1 MHSAMK
7 NKYASYVLFA
17 FIFLFIGSS
26 AAAAVDVPDLSWE
39 RGRQQSVTLG
49 GDTKSVL
56 WKISLDGFG
65 KSLPFSRS
73 SINDSGFIVYSIEIP
88 ENLPVGRYQIVVR
101 GPNTADT
108 TSGYVNILNTVAYD
122 PLSDPRGI
130 GVIAVA
136 AYTLLAFFTGNKNES
151 ENSDQNEEEGEDS
164 SALGS
169 VDTNYQGIKI
179 KHRGRGDDSVFVRN
193 NFARTLDSWRH
204 IAVLTMAR
212 RSPLTMRLSAD
223 GSYLQAII
231 GPLTIVL
238 PALGIGVGAWL
249 GLDTFIENSLIPTS
263 LALVLLIVVIGIFD
277 ALSGLTAFVSYLF
290 IVIARGGL
298 DSVADVRTLLGFSL
312 LLFTPSLAAGAT
324 RPLRR
329 ARDDWDAWERV
340 TDVLVSTLLTT
351 WAIKSMVLALDGFAR
366 QKTELATHSTLIA
379 AAGGTLIVIRYALEE
394 FVSRYAPARME
405 YMTPAKVA
413 SQDFD
418 SFLITQGIRA
428 ALFIFFMFGF
438 FGFTWQIFVAVAILV
453 IPSIIKRFDSH
464 LPNVPLLF
472 QILPGGIPSIVV
484 MSFIGFLFSNW
495 VNTLPLLAEDKT
507 KTIVIITSIPGLTIG
522 LLKLFGR
529 SPKSGDSRWY
539 RRENMKWIYRTGGPV
554 MLALAMLI
562 TIGVIP

>member
-1 MHSAMK
+1 MLSAMK
-7 NKYASYVLFA
+7 NKFFSYFLLS

-26 AAAAVDVPDLSWE
+26 AAQAVDVPDLSWE

-49 GDTKSVL
+49 GETKSVL
-56 WKISLDGFG
+56 WSISLEGFG
-65 KSLPFSRS
+65 QSIPFARS
-73 SINDSGFIVYSIEIP
+73 SVNDAGFIVYSVEVP

-101 GPNTADT
+101 GPNSPAT
-108 TSGYVNILNTVAYD
+108 TTGYVNILNTVAYD
-122 PLSDPRGI
+122 PLSDPRGV

-136 AYTLLAFFTGNKNES
+136 AFTLLAFFAGNRSES
-151 ENSDQNEEEGEDS
+151 ENSEQKEEEEEDS

-179 KHRGRGDDSVFVRN
+179 KHRGRGDDSVFVRSS
-193 NFARTLDSWRH
+193 FARTLDGWRH
-204 IAVLTMAR
+204 VAVLTMAR
-212 RSPLTMRLSAD
+212 RSPLTMRVSAD
-223 GSYLQAII
+223 GSYLQAIL
-231 GPLTIVL
+231 GPLAIAL
-238 PALGIGVGAWL
+238 PATGIALGAWL
-249 GLDTFIENSLIPTS
+249 GVISDVSNSLIPTS
-263 LALVLLIVVIGIFD
+263 LALVLLIVIVGILD
-277 ALSGLTAFVSYLF
+277 AFSGLLAFISYLV
-290 IVIARGGL
+290 VILARGGI
-298 DSVADVRTLLGFSL
+298 DNVADIRTLLGFSL

-329 ARDDWDAWERV
+329 ARDDWDGWERI

-379 AAGGTLIVIRYALEE
+379 AVGGSFIFIRYLLEE

-418 SFLITQGIRA
+418 SFLITQAVRA
-428 ALFIFFMFGF
+428 GLFVFFMIGF
-438 FGFTWQIFVAVAILV
+438 FGLTWQIFAAVAILV
-453 IPSIIKRFDSH
+453 VPSILKRFDSN

-472 QILPGGIPSIVV
+472 QLIPGGVPSIVV
-484 MSFIGFLFSNW
+484 MAFVGFVFSNW

-507 KTIVIITSIPGLTIG
+507 KTIVIITSIPGLVIG

-529 SPKSGDSRWY
+529 SAKPGDSRWY
-539 RRENMKWIYRTGGPV
+539 RRENMKWLYRTGGPV
-554 MLALAMLI
+554 MLAVALLI

>member
-1 MHSAMK
+1 MPSVMK
-7 NKYASYVLFA
+7 NKYFSYVLLS

-26 AAAAVDVPDLSWE
+26 AAQAVDVPDLSWE

-56 WKISLDGFG
+56 WNISLEGFG
-65 KSLPFSRS
+65 QSLPFSRS
-73 SINDSGFIVYSIEIP
+73 SVNDAGFIVYSIEIP
-88 ENLPVGRYQIVVR
+88 EKLPVGRYQIVVR

-108 TSGYVNILNTVAYD
+108 TTGYVNVLNTVSYD
-122 PLSDPRGI
+122 PLSDPRGV

-136 AYTLLAFFTGNKNES
+136 AFTLLAFFAGNKSES
-151 ENSDQNEEEGEDS
+151 ESSEQEEEDS

-179 KHRGRGDDSVFVRN
+179 KHRGRGDDSVFVRS
-193 NFARTLDSWRH
+193 NFARTLDGWRH
-204 IAVLTMAR
+204 VAVLTMAR
-212 RSPLTMRLSAD
+212 RSPLTMRVSAD

-231 GPLTIVL
+231 GPLAIAL
-238 PALGIGVGAWL
+238 PATGLALGAWL
-249 GLDTFIENSLIPTS
+249 GIIGDVANSLIPTS
-263 LALVLLIVVIGIFD
+263 LALILLIVIVGILD
-277 ALSGLTAFVSYLF
+277 AFSGLLAFVSYLL
-290 IVIARGGL
+290 VILARGGI
-298 DSVADVRTLLGFSL
+298 DNVADIRTLLGFSL

-329 ARDDWDAWERV
+329 ARDDWDAWERI

-379 AAGGTLIVIRYALEE
+379 VVGGSLIFMRYLLEE

-413 SQDFD
+413 SQDLD
-418 SFLITQGIRA
+418 SFLITQAVRA
-428 ALFIFFMFGF
+428 GLFIFFMIGF
-438 FGFTWQIFVAVAILV
+438 FGLTWQIFAAVAILV
-453 IPSIIKRFDSH
+453 VPSILKRFDSK

-472 QILPGGIPSIVV
+472 QIIPGGIPSIVV
-484 MSFIGFLFSNW
+484 MSFVGFMFSNW

-507 KTIVIITSIPGLTIG
+507 KTIVIITSIPGLVIG

-529 SPKSGDSRWY
+529 SAKPGDSRWY
-539 RRENMKWIYRTGGPV
+539 RRDNMKWLYRTGGPV
-554 MLALAMLI
+554 MLAVALLI

>member
-1 MHSAMK
+1 MK
-7 NKYASYVLFA
+7 NKYFSYFLLS

-26 AAAAVDVPDLSWE
+26 AAQAFDVPDLSWE

-49 GDTKSVL
+49 GETKSVL
-56 WKISLDGFG
+56 WSISLEGFG
-65 KSLPFSRS
+65 QSLPFARS
-73 SINDSGFIVYSIEIP
+73 SVNDAGFIVYSVEVP

-101 GPNTADT
+101 GPNSPAT
-108 TSGYVNILNTVAYD
+108 TTGYVNILNTVAYD
-122 PLSDPRGI
+122 PLSDPRGV
-130 GVIAVA
+130 GLIAVA
-136 AYTLLAFFTGNKNES
+136 AFTLLAFFAGNRSES
-151 ENSDQNEEEGEDS
+151 ENSEQKEEEEEDS

-179 KHRGRGDDSVFVRN
+179 KHRGRGDDSVFVRSS
-193 NFARTLDSWRH
+193 FARTLDGWRH
-204 IAVLTMAR
+204 VAVLTMAR
-212 RSPLTMRLSAD
+212 RSPLTMRVSAD
-223 GSYLQAII
+223 GSYLQAIL
-231 GPLTIVL
+231 GPLAIAL
-238 PALGIGVGAWL
+238 PVTGIALGAWL
-249 GLDTFIENSLIPTS
+249 GVISDVSNSLIPTS
-263 LALVLLIVVIGIFD
+263 LALVL
-277 ALSGLTAFVSYLF
+277 F
-290 IVIARGGL
+290 IVIVGILDAFSGLLAFISYLVVILARGGI
-298 DSVADVRTLLGFSL
+298 DDVADIRTLLGFSL

-329 ARDDWDAWERV
+329 ARDDWDGWERI

-379 AAGGTLIVIRYALEE
+379 AVGGSFIFIRYLLEE

-418 SFLITQGIRA
+418 SFLITQAVRA
-428 ALFIFFMFGF
+428 GLFVFFMIGF
-438 FGFTWQIFVAVAILV
+438 FGLTWQIFAAVAILV
-453 IPSIIKRFDSH
+453 VPSILKRFDSN

-472 QILPGGIPSIVV
+472 QLIPGGIPSIVV
-484 MSFIGFLFSNW
+484 MSFVGFMFSNW

-507 KTIVIITSIPGLTIG
+507 KTIVIITSIPGLVIG

-529 SPKSGDSRWY
+529 SAKPGDSRWY
-539 RRENMKWIYRTGGPV
+539 RRDNMKWLYRTGGPV
-554 MLALAMLI
+554 MLAVALLI

>member
-1 MHSAMK
+1 MK
-7 NKYASYVLFA
+7 NKYFSYFLLS

-26 AAAAVDVPDLSWE
+26 AAQAVDVPDLSWE

-49 GDTKSVL
+49 GETKSVL
-56 WKISLDGFG
+56 WSISLEGFG
-65 KSLPFSRS
+65 QSIPFARS
-73 SINDSGFIVYSIEIP
+73 SVNDAGFIVYSVEVP

-101 GPNTADT
+101 GPNSPAT
-108 TSGYVNILNTVAYD
+108 TTGYVNILNTVAYD
-122 PLSDPRGI
+122 PLSDPRGV

-136 AYTLLAFFTGNKNES
+136 AFTLLAFFAGNRSES
-151 ENSDQNEEEGEDS
+151 ENSEQKEEEEEDS

-179 KHRGRGDDSVFVRN
+179 KHRGHGDDSVFVRSS
-193 NFARTLDSWRH
+193 FARTLDGWRH
-204 IAVLTMAR
+204 VAVLTMAR
-212 RSPLTMRLSAD
+212 RSPLTMRVSAD
-223 GSYLQAII
+223 GSYLQAIL
-231 GPLTIVL
+231 GPLAIAL
-238 PALGIGVGAWL
+238 PATGIALGAWL
-249 GLDTFIENSLIPTS
+249 GIISDVSNSLIPTS
-263 LALVLLIVVIGIFD
+263 LALVLIIVIVGILD
-277 ALSGLTAFVSYLF
+277 AFSGLLAFVSYLM
-290 IVIARGGL
+290 VILARGGI
-298 DSVADVRTLLGFSL
+298 DNVADIRTLLGFSL

-329 ARDDWDAWERV
+329 ARDDWDGWERI

-379 AAGGTLIVIRYALEE
+379 AVGGSFIFIRYLLEE

-418 SFLITQGIRA
+418 SFLITQAVRA
-428 ALFIFFMFGF
+428 GLFIFFMIGF
-438 FGFTWQIFVAVAILV
+438 FGLTWQIFAAVAILV
-453 IPSIIKRFDSH
+453 VPSILKRFDSN

-472 QILPGGIPSIVV
+472 QLIPGGVPSIVV
-484 MSFIGFLFSNW
+484 MSFVGFMFSNW

-507 KTIVIITSIPGLTIG
+507 KTIVIITSIPGLVIG

-529 SPKSGDSRWY
+529 SAKPGDSRWY
-539 RRENMKWIYRTGGPV
+539 RRDNMKWLYRTGGPV
-554 MLALAMLI
+554 MLAVALLI

>member
-1 MHSAMK
+1 MLSAMK
-7 NKYASYVLFA
+7 NKFFSYLLLSFT
-17 FIFLFIGSS
+17 FLFIGSS
-26 AAAAVDVPDLSWE
+26 AAQAVDVPDLSWE

-56 WKISLDGFG
+56 WSISLEGFG
-65 KSLPFSRS
+65 QSIPFARS
-73 SINDSGFIVYSIEIP
+73 STNDSGFIVYSVEVP

-101 GPNTADT
+101 GPNSPAT
-108 TSGYVNILNTVAYD
+108 TTGYVNILNTVAYD
-122 PLSDPRGI
+122 PLSDPRGV

-136 AYTLLAFFTGNKNES
+136 AFTLLAFFAGNKSES
-151 ENSDQNEEEGEDS
+151 ENSEQQDEEDEDS

-179 KHRGRGDDSVFVRN
+179 KHRGRGDDSVFVRS
-193 NFARTLDSWRH
+193 NFARTLDGWRH
-204 IAVLTMAR
+204 VAVLTMAR
-212 RSPLTMRLSAD
+212 RSPLTMRVSAD
-223 GSYLQAII
+223 GSYLQAIL
-231 GPLTIVL
+231 GPLAIAL
-238 PALGIGVGAWL
+238 PATGLALGAWL
-249 GLDTFIENSLIPTS
+249 GIIGDVANSLIPTS
-263 LALVLLIVVIGIFD
+263 LAFVLLIVIVGILD
-277 ALSGLTAFVSYLF
+277 AFSGLLAFISYL
-290 IVIARGGL
+290 VVVLSRGGI
-298 DSVADVRTLLGFSL
+298 DNVADIRTLLGFSL

-351 WAIKSMVLALDGFAR
+351 WAIKSMVLAVDGFAR

-379 AAGGTLIVIRYALEE
+379 VVGGTLIFTRYLLEE

-418 SFLITQGIRA
+418 SFLITQAVRA
-428 ALFIFFMFGF
+428 GLFIFFMIGF
-438 FGFTWQIFVAVAILV
+438 FGLTWQIFAAVAILV
-453 IPSIIKRFDSH
+453 VPSILKRFDSK

-472 QILPGGIPSIVV
+472 QLIPGGIPSIVV
-484 MSFIGFLFSNW
+484 MSFVGFMFSNW

-507 KTIVIITSIPGLTIG
+507 KTIVIITSIPGLVIG

-529 SPKSGDSRWY
+529 SAKPGDSRWY
-539 RRENMKWIYRTGGPV
+539 RRDKMKWLYRTGGPV
-554 MLALAMLI
+554 MLAVALLI

>member
-1 MHSAMK
+1 MLSAMK
-7 NKYASYVLFA
+7 NKFFSYFLFS

-26 AAAAVDVPDLSWE
+26 AAQAVDVPDLSWE

-49 GDTKSVL
+49 GETKSVL
-56 WKISLDGFG
+56 WSISLEGFG
-65 KSLPFSRS
+65 QSIPFSRS
-73 SINDSGFIVYSIEIP
+73 SVNDAGFIVYSVEVP

-101 GPNTADT
+101 GPNSPAT
-108 TSGYVNILNTVAYD
+108 TTGYVNILNTVAYD
-122 PLSDPRGI
+122 PLSDPRGV

-136 AYTLLAFFTGNKNES
+136 AFTLLAFFAGNKSER
-151 ENSDQNEEEGEDS
+151 ENSEQKEEEENS

-179 KHRGRGDDSVFVRN
+179 KHRGRGDDSVFVRS

-204 IAVLTMAR
+204 VAVLTMAR
-212 RSPLTMRLSAD
+212 RSPLTMRVSAD
-223 GSYLQAII
+223 GSYLQAIL
-231 GPLTIVL
+231 GPLAIGL
-238 PALGIGVGAWL
+238 PATGIALGAWL
-249 GLDTFIENSLIPTS
+249 GIIGDVSNSLIPTS
-263 LALVLLIVVIGIFD
+263 LALVLLIVIVGILD
-277 ALSGLTAFVSYLF
+277 ALSGLLAFVSYL
-290 IVIARGGL
+290 IVILVRGGI
-298 DSVADVRTLLGFSL
+298 DNVADIRTLLGFSL

-329 ARDDWDAWERV
+329 ARDDWDGWERI

-379 AAGGTLIVIRYALEE
+379 AVGGSFIFIRYLLEE

-418 SFLITQGIRA
+418 SFLITQAVRA
-428 ALFIFFMFGF
+428 GLFVFFMIGF
-438 FGFTWQIFVAVAILV
+438 FGLTWQIFAAVAILV
-453 IPSIIKRFDSH
+453 VPSILKRFDSN
-464 LPNVPLLF
+464 LPNIPLLF
-472 QILPGGIPSIVV
+472 QLIPGGIPSIVV
-484 MSFIGFLFSNW
+484 MSFVGFMFSNW

-507 KTIVIITSIPGLTIG
+507 KTIVIITSIPGLVIG

-529 SPKSGDSRWY
+529 SAKPGDSRWY
-539 RRENMKWIYRTGGPV
+539 RRENMKWLYRTAGPV
-554 MLALAMLI
+554 MLAVALLI

>member
-1 MHSAMK
+1 MR
-7 NKYASYVLFA
+7 NKFASYVLFA
-17 FIFLFIGSS
+17 LIFLFIGSS

-88 ENLPVGRYQIVVR
+88 ENLAVGRYQIVVR

-136 AYTLLAFFTGNKNES
+136 AYTLLAFFAGNKNES
-151 ENSDQNEEEGEDS
+151 ENSDHNEEEGEDS

-249 GLDTFIENSLIPTS
+249 GVDTFIENSLIPTS

-298 DSVADVRTLLGFSL
+298 DNVADVRTLLGFSL

-379 AAGGTLIVIRYALEE
+379 AAGGTLIVIRYGLEE

-428 ALFIFFMFGF
+428 ALFIFFMYGF

-453 IPSIIKRFDSH
+453 IPSILKRFDSN

-472 QILPGGIPSIVV
+472 QVIPGGIPSIIV
-484 MSFIGFLFSNW
+484 MSFIGYLFSNW

-539 RRENMKWIYRTGGPV
+539 RRENMKLIYRTGGPV
-554 MLALAMLI
+554 LLAVAMLI

>member
-1 MHSAMK
+1 MLSAMK
-7 NKYASYVLFA
+7 NKFFSYFLLS

-26 AAAAVDVPDLSWE
+26 AAQAVDVPDLSWE

-49 GDTKSVL
+49 GETKSVL
-56 WKISLDGFG
+56 WNISLEGFG
-65 KSLPFSRS
+65 QSIPFSRS
-73 SINDSGFIVYSIEIP
+73 SVNDAGFIVYSIEVP

-101 GPNTADT
+101 GPNSPAT
-108 TSGYVNILNTVAYD
+108 TTGYVNILNTVAYD
-122 PLSDPRGI
+122 PLSDPRGV

-136 AYTLLAFFTGNKNES
+136 AFTLLAFFAGNRSES
-151 ENSDQNEEEGEDS
+151 ENSEQKEEEEEDS

-179 KHRGRGDDSVFVRN
+179 KHRGRGDDSVFVRSS
-193 NFARTLDSWRH
+193 FARTLDGWRH
-204 IAVLTMAR
+204 VAVLTMAR
-212 RSPLTMRLSAD
+212 RSPLTMRVSAD

-231 GPLTIVL
+231 GPLAIAL
-238 PALGIGVGAWL
+238 PAVGIALGAWL
-249 GLDTFIENSLIPTS
+249 GVIGDVSNSLIPTS
-263 LALVLLIVVIGIFD
+263 LALVLLIVLVGILD
-277 ALSGLTAFVSYLF
+277 AFSGLLAFVSYLL
-290 IVIARGGL
+290 VILARGGI
-298 DSVADVRTLLGFSL
+298 DNVADVRTLLGFSL

-329 ARDDWDAWERV
+329 ARDDWDAWERI

-366 QKTELATHSTLIA
+366 QKTDIATHSTLIA
-379 AAGGTLIVIRYALEE
+379 VVGGTFIFIRYLLEE

-418 SFLITQGIRA
+418 SFLISQAVRA
-428 ALFIFFMFGF
+428 GLFFFFMIGF
-438 FGFTWQIFVAVAILV
+438 FGLTWQIFVAVAILV
-453 IPSIIKRFDSH
+453 VPSILKRFDSN

-472 QILPGGIPSIVV
+472 QIIPGGIPSIVV
-484 MSFIGFLFSNW
+484 MAFVGFMFSNW

-507 KTIVIITSIPGLTIG
+507 KTIVIITSIPGLVIG

-529 SPKSGDSRWY
+529 SAKPGDSRWY
-539 RRENMKWIYRTGGPV
+539 RRDNMKWLYRTGGPV
-554 MLALAMLI
+554 MLAVALLI

>member
-1 MHSAMK
+1 MK
-7 NKYASYVLFA
+7 NKFFSYFLLS

-26 AAAAVDVPDLSWE
+26 AAQAVDVPDLSWE

-49 GDTKSVL
+49 GETKSVL
-56 WKISLDGFG
+56 WNISLEGFG
-65 KSLPFSRS
+65 QSIPFSRS
-73 SINDSGFIVYSIEIP
+73 SVNDAGFIVYSIEVP

-101 GPNTADT
+101 GPNSPAT
-108 TSGYVNILNTVAYD
+108 TTGYVNILNTVAYD
-122 PLSDPRGI
+122 PLSDPRGV

-136 AYTLLAFFTGNKNES
+136 AFTLLAFFAGNRSES
-151 ENSDQNEEEGEDS
+151 ENSEQKEEEEEDS

-179 KHRGRGDDSVFVRN
+179 KHRGRGDDSVFVRSS
-193 NFARTLDSWRH
+193 FARTLDGWRH
-204 IAVLTMAR
+204 VAVLTMAR
-212 RSPLTMRLSAD
+212 RSPLTMRVSAD

-231 GPLTIVL
+231 GPLAIAL
-238 PALGIGVGAWL
+238 PAVGIALGAWL
-249 GLDTFIENSLIPTS
+249 GVIGDVSNSLIPTS
-263 LALVLLIVVIGIFD
+263 LALVLLIVLVGILD
-277 ALSGLTAFVSYLF
+277 AFSGLLAFVSYLL
-290 IVIARGGL
+290 VILARGGI
-298 DSVADVRTLLGFSL
+298 DNVADVRTLLGFSL

-329 ARDDWDAWERV
+329 ARDDWDAWERI

-366 QKTELATHSTLIA
+366 QKTDIATHSTLIA
-379 AAGGTLIVIRYALEE
+379 VVGGTFIFIRYLLEE

-418 SFLITQGIRA
+418 SFLISQAVRA
-428 ALFIFFMFGF
+428 GLFFFFMIGF
-438 FGFTWQIFVAVAILV
+438 FGLTWQIFVAVAILV
-453 IPSIIKRFDSH
+453 VPSILKRFDSN

-472 QILPGGIPSIVV
+472 QIIPGGIPSIVV
-484 MSFIGFLFSNW
+484 MAFVGFMFSNW

-507 KTIVIITSIPGLTIG
+507 KTIVIITSIPGLVIG

-529 SPKSGDSRWY
+529 SAKPGDSRWY
-539 RRENMKWIYRTGGPV
+539 RRDNMKWLYRTGGPV
-554 MLALAMLI
+554 MLAVALLI